1 MIGSISGLYA
11 VTADEPDDAKLT
23 AQVHA
28 ALAGGARLVQY
39 RNKRADAALRHRQ
52 AKALLSLCRR
62 HGVPLIINDH
72 AELALEIGAD
82 GLHLG
87 SEDGSIAAAR
97 ERLGADCIIGASCY
111 NRLHNA
117 RKAQQAG
124 ANYVAFGSF
133 FSSSVKPGAVH
144 APLALLGEA
153 KWELRLPVVAIGGID
168 RANASQ
174 LIAAGADCLAVI
186 SALFTA
192 PDIRLAAQELSALFP
207 VHEKSHSVVR
217 W

>member
-1 MIGSISGLYA
+1 MIGGISGLYA

-23 AQVHA
+23 AHVHA

-39 RNKRADAALRHRQ
+39 RNKRADPALRHRQ

-62 HGVPLIINDH
+62 HGVPLIVNDD
-72 AELALEIGAD
+72 AELALKIGAD
-82 GLHLG
+82 GVHLG
-87 SEDGSIAAAR
+87 CEDGSIAAAR

-111 NRLHNA
+111 NRLDNA

-144 APLALLGEA
+144 APLALLREA
-153 KWELRLPVVAIGGID
+153 KRELGLPVVAIGGIN
-168 RANASQ
+168 RANAPQ

-192 PDIRLAAQELSALFP
+192 PDIRLAAQEFSALFP
-207 VHEKSHSVVR
+207 VHENPIR
-217 W
+217 